1 MSAVRICTQAS
12 ARDTYR
18 RRLHLAERHPP
29 SKRHKEA
36 VSELIDAGLLF
47 VERGFL
53 VAEVGQVVRDSEA
66 RGSFPGQC
74 PPLRSRET

>member
-1 MSAVRICTQAS
+1 M
-12 ARDTYR
+12 
-18 RRLHLAERHPP
+18 
-29 SKRHKEA
+29 
-36 VSELIDAGLLF
+36 SELIDAGLLF

-74 PPLRSRET
+74 PPLRSGET